1 MTQSPVITQQQ
12 VLDEIT
18 EKRVNETKEEIKNM
32 IENEVI
38 SIQTDSDSLIDK
50 IMSTQIIYL
59 IAFGFLILSLIVT
72 AFKAVNSSR

>member
-18 EKRVNETKEEIKNM
+18 EKRVNETKM

>member
-1 MTQSPVITQQQ
+1 VTQSPVITQQQ

-18 EKRVNETKEEIKNM
+18 EKRVNETKM